1 MLGRAG
7 EGKWAREREGM
18 RTEKM
23 GGPKGIE
30 LSYFFFGNWNLNLNF
45 CKSTVKGTV
54 DFNISSIL
62 YVDLE

>member
-1 MLGRAG
+1 
-7 EGKWAREREGM
+7 M